1 LIGRSRITNETTEA
15 VRSAIEDR
23 ATYLFFLLKE
33 METALGPEEAERLA
47 SQAIYRYGQTKAQ
60 RMGPLATPADFIA
73 HQMRPGRQEIF
84 DKEAI
89 EAGETRGEVRFH
101 YCPLVEAWK
110 RLGATPEELAR
121 LCDIAMQGDHGML
134 SHRPMTLEL
143 PHSIARGDPYCQL
156 ILEPK

>member
-1 LIGRSRITNETTEA
+1 MPNETTEA

-33 METALGPEEAERLA
+33 MKAALGPEEAERLA
-47 SQAIYRYGQTKAQ
+47 KKAIYRYGQTKGQ
-60 RMGPLATPADFIA
+60 RMEALSTPADFIA

-89 EAGETRGEVRFH
+89 EAREIRGEVRFH

-110 RLGATPEELAR
+110 RLGAAPEELSR
-121 LCDIAMQGDHGML
+121 LCDIAMQGDHGIL
-134 SHRPMTLEL
+134 SHTPMALEL
-143 PHSIARGDPYCQL
+143 PQSLARGNAYCQL
-156 ILEPK
+156 VLTLK